1 MQDSHSLTVKCG
13 LDILR
18 LGENC
23 AMSVKLISKCGIY
36 CGACYVYRAFKD
48 GGKLL
53 EITAEK
59 LGVPKEEIRCNG
71 CLGSV
76 EDIWRM
82 CKKCQ
87 FRDCLRERGLAFC
100 YECPEFENSTC
111 AKYESAREFTSKR
124 GENIREA
131 LERIKAGD
139 ADRWLMEQDERW
151 RCTTCSGSIYW
162 TEKIC
167 HHCGKPIH
175 QV

>member
-1 MQDSHSLTVKCG
+1 
-13 LDILR
+13 
-18 LGENC
+18 
-23 AMSVKLISKCGIY
+23 MSVKLISKCGIY
-36 CGACYVYRAFKD
+36 CGACYIYRAFKD

-53 EITAEK
+53 KIMTEK
-59 LGVPKEEIRCNG
+59 LGVPKEEIKCNG
-71 CLGSV
+71 CLDPV

-87 FRDCLRERGLAFC
+87 FRACLQERGLAFC
-100 YECPEFENSTC
+100 YECSEFENSTC
-111 AKYESAREFTSKR
+111 AGYESACEFTSKR

-139 ADRWLMEQDERW
+139 ADRWLKEQDERW